1 MYFLLTNDLLTSN
14 CLRRELTPIT
24 NERKITNT
32 VIINE
37 IKTKNEINLHLTDI
51 NNCSA
56 ICLTSSIGKGW
67 YIFSF

>member
-1 MYFLLTNDLLTSN
+1 MYFLLKKDILTSN
-14 CLRRELTPIT
+14 CIYEKITVT
-24 NERKITNT
+24 NEKKITNT
-32 VIINE
+32 VIINK

-67 YIFSF
+67 YKFSF